1 MDIKKRFSLDRRSR
15 GKGKKGDTAQL
26 AAQLAPLEEQD
37 KRTTAQQIGSGPNSS
52 NGQANRDSGAIVVD
66 NDNLNL
72 AKDIMEGADERTFL
86 GMEPVV
92 LAILSVMLAF
102 IAFIAWQISQMPVE

>member
-1 MDIKKRFSLDRRSR
+1 MRLNGRFR
-15 GKGKKGDTAQL
+15 GKRKKGDTARL
-26 AAQLAPLEEQD
+26 AARLAPLEELDRSGAVKQF
-37 KRTTAQQIGSGPNSS
+37 GSGPPLGRQETDS
-52 NGQANRDSGAIVVD
+52 NDGAIVVD

-72 AKDIMEGADERTFL
+72 PKDIMEGGGGGTFL

-92 LAILSVMLAF
+92 LVILGLMLAF